1 MPGSF
6 QQHNSVVK
14 FLLTVLLFE
23 SALSSNHE
31 WSNHGILFSLFF
43 WKWRRFI
50 RKKLNWFQCHL
61 MHSKRRSRVYVL
73 HAQPAKANMDGVLG
87 STKWAG
93 VLTLTVCFDFPIQRN
108 YPFSINGVSQ
118 FQESIKAKE
127 GFSCLHRLADQI
139 CRQEIFFFG
148 QLQSEML

>member
-31 WSNHGILFSLFF
+31 WSNHGISFFFF

-61 MHSKRRSRVYVL
+61 MHSKRRSRVYAL

-93 VLTLTVCFDFPIQRN
+93 VLTLTVCFGFPIQRN